1 MAWESDLR
9 SALEQNDLDVVKTLL
24 EKPHVNKEFSRTK
37 RNTTAIG
44 VLNRAIKRNC
54 SAEIFELLVQHTT
67 NLNGLDSSGVGAIHM
82 AVFSKSLAKLRFLL
96 NRGAEVELRTPE
108 GDTALHLASKR
119 KDMAEILKALIAH
132 GAKVGVKNGIGRM
145 PIHEAA
151 EFGNPNNVIVLI
163 KAGAYLNSVAVDK
176 KRDNFVTPLHLAVR
190 FRHPETTK
198 VLLQYGANPN
208 EEGRYEKYHGS
219 VFDFAKQMFQ
229 APEHKES
236 VAEIVTILGNWRRN
250 LKQIRLKYD
259 VGPERRSRSQ

>member
-1 MAWESDLR
+1 MTWESDLR
-9 SALEQNDLDVVKTLL
+9 SALDQNDVDAIQALLAKPQVK
-24 EKPHVNKEFSRTK
+24 KEFDKTK
-37 RNTTAIG
+37 RNITVVG
-44 VLNRAIKRNC
+44 LLNRAIKRNC
-54 SAEIFELLVQHTT
+54 SAEVFELLVERTA
-67 NLNGLDSSGVGAIHM
+67 NLNGLDNSGVGAIHT
-82 AVFSKSLAKLRFLL
+82 AVLSKSLAKIRFLL

-108 GDTALHLASKR
+108 GETVLHLAAKR
-119 KDMAEILKALIAH
+119 KDVAEILRALIAH
-132 GAKVGVKNGIGRM
+132 GAKVSLKNGIGRL

-151 EFGNPNNVIVLI
+151 EFGHPTNVLILI

-229 APEHKES
+229 MPEHKDS
-236 VAEIVTILGNWRRN
+236 VGEIVAILGHWRRN